1 MLRIR
6 LKMGPRQ
13 QLQRNKEW
21 TCCFGLHVHTATIM
35 IGLWHL
41 FLNIL
46 ALSLLAVIMRNPQ
59 MMEELQNNY
68 DYNVDLNAP
77 ALPTPLSKVDPPYA
91 YRDHSLNYRKQY
103 QSYDMGGLVCTCM
116 IAITM
121 MMIYGAIKGK
131 PSHLLPFFCLQL
143 FDFAITT
150 LTAAGYLCY
159 LQAIHRLID
168 ESHRLP
174 WREKL
179 LELSPDELVIVV
191 LVVFLC
197 IVCLKA
203 YAIGI
208 VWRCY
213 KYLTLRQQSLRTLL
227 PLGIP
232 DLSNAQMGAEERAYS
247 TLLPNYDEAVAQ
259 FMKQAPPPSYQVA
272 MSNYQ
277 GQQQQ
282 QLPNNNNM
290 NSLPVTLEEDNNN
303 DTSNNNNTVHFN
315 ANTPPMRRNESIG
328 DDTDIGAVGGEAIV
342 PPPAYNEVVI
352 VQSTTPNPPNSEV
365 AGISGQTLTKATNV
379 QISSGN
385 NTDESQA

>member
-1 MLRIR
+1 MLLRVGIYV
-6 LKMGPRQ
+6 
-13 QLQRNKEW
+13 
-21 TCCFGLHVHTATIM
+21 TF
-35 IGLWHL
+35 L
-41 FLNIL
+41 F
-46 ALSLLAVIMRNPQ
+46 R
-59 MMEELQNNY
+59 
-68 DYNVDLNAP
+68 
-77 ALPTPLSKVDPPYA
+77 T
-91 YRDHSLNYRKQY
+91 HS
-103 QSYDMGGLVCTCM
+103 S
-116 IAITM
+116 
-121 MMIYGAIKGK
+121 
-131 PSHLLPFFCLQL
+131 
-143 FDFAITT
+143 

-365 AGISGQTLTKATNV
+365 AGMSGQTLTKATNV